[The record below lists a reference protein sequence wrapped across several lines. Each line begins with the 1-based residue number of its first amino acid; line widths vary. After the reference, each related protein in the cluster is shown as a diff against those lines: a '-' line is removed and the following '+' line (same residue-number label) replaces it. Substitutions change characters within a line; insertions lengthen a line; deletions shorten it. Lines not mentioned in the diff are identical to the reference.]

1 MQKPTLGAL
10 EWALL
15 LLLGLIWGS
24 SFFFFKILVEALPPF
39 TVVFG
44 RLAIASAALMIV
56 SARSWTALGP
66 RMWAEIAL
74 LAAISNVVPFSLIA
88 YGETRISSGLAA
100 ILNASTPIFTALV
113 AHMFMKDERLS
124 WNKAL
129 GVIVCFA
136 GVTVLVGPSAFS
148 ERGQEALPGELACL
162 GAALVYGFATV
173 YGRRFRAIPP
183 LQLSTAQSLAAAFL
197 TLPLMLAFDRPW
209 SLAAPGPTV
218 WAAYAGL
225 GLLCTA
231 LAYLIYFRILK
242 TAGATNVSLVTILAP
257 VSAIL
262 LGVLFLGE
270 TLEWRNLLGLVII
283 AAGLVAMDGRLLKR
297 LQPAAAE

>member
-1 MQKPTLGAL
+1 MHKPTLGAL

-44 RLAIASAALMIV
+44 RLTIASAALMIV
-56 SARSWTALGP
+56 AARSWTALGA
-66 RMWAEIAL
+66 RTWAEIAL

-113 AHMFMKDERLS
+113 AHVFMKDERLS
-124 WNKAL
+124 WNKAA
-129 GVIVCFA
+129 GVIVCFL

-148 ERGQEALPGELACL
+148 DQGQEALPGELACL

-173 YGRRFRAIPP
+173 YGRRFRAIAP
-183 LQLSTAQSLAAAFL
+183 LQLSAAQILAAAVI

-209 SLAAPGPTV
+209 SLAAPGPAA

-270 TLEWRNLLGLVII
+270 TLEWRSLVGLAVI
-283 AAGLVAMDGRLLKR
+283 AAGLAALDGRLLRR
-297 LQPAAAE
+297 LRPAPAE